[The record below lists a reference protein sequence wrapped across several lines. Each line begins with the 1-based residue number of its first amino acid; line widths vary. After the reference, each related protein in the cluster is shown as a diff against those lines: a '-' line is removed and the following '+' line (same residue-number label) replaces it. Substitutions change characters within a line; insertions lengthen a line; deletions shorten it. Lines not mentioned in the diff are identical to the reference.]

1 MAEAEAHRFL
11 EPDFLARLDKL
22 HLVAKRLN
30 WGMARGEHPTVR
42 KGYSLEFSDYRK
54 YSRGDDL
61 RYVDWNVYGRL
72 ERLLLKVF
80 TAEEEITV
88 YLLLDTSLSMA
99 EGSPPKLEFAK
110 NVAAAL
116 GYIGLK
122 THDRV
127 GAVGLAEDVTAQLP
141 PARSR
146 RQVLA
151 LFNFLAELACAG
163 RTNLE
168 TSVKTFTR
176 RYPRP
181 GLVVL
186 FSDLLDGAG
195 CRAALEEL
203 ARKRH
208 EVLLVHVLKEGEAR
222 LDPGGDVSLVDVETD
237 RERRGVFRPRPP
249 GARPPA
255 GSGGSFSTATWRT
268 GSSARWR
275 SISPAPSDSVKAGRW
290 TTGAPPATSPST
302 TSSCAT
308 SCRKQDNP
316 PCCGSFPRLFS
327 FCWGPS
333 RSSCCSTA

>member
-22 HLVAKRLN
+22 RLVAKRLN

-88 YLLLDTSLSMA
+88 YLLLDTSRSMA
-99 EGSPPKLEFAK
+99 EGSPSKLEFAK
-110 NVAAAL
+110 SVAAAL

-127 GAVGLAEDVTAQLP
+127 GAAALGEDVTAQLP
-141 PARSR
+141 PARAR
-146 RQVLA
+146 RQILA
-151 LFNFLAELACAG
+151 LFNFLESLSCAG
-163 RTNLE
+163 RTDLE

-176 RYPRP
+176 LCPRP

-186 FSDLLDGAG
+186 FSDLLDAAG
-195 CRAALEEL
+195 CDAALDEL

-208 EVLLVHVLKEGEAR
+208 DVLLVHVLGDGETR
-222 LDPGGDVSLVDVETD
+222 LDPGGDVSLVDVETA
-237 RERRGVFRPRPP
+237 RERRVFLDRDLADRFQREVEEFFA
-249 GARPPA
+249 GARRLCE
-255 GSGGSFSTATWRT
+255 SREMDY
-268 GSSARWR
+268 RR
-275 SISPAPSDSVKAGRW
+275 
-290 TTGAPPATSPST
+290 ATSNVPFDDFVLSYLT
-302 TSSCAT
+302 
-308 SCRKQDNP
+308 QDRRP
-316 PCCGSFPRLFS
+316 G
-327 FCWGPS
+327 
-333 RSSCCSTA
+333 

>member
-1 MAEAEAHRFL
+1 MAEAEAHGFL

-22 HLVAKRLN
+22 RLVAKRLS
-30 WGMARGEHPTVR
+30 WGIARGEHPTIR
-42 KGYSLEFSDYRK
+42 KGFSLEFSDYRK

-88 YLLLDTSLSMA
+88 YLLMDTSLSMA
-99 EGSPPKLEFAK
+99 EGSPAKIDFAK

-127 GAVGLAEDVTAQLP
+127 GAAGLAEDLTAQLP
-141 PARSR
+141 PARAR
-146 RQVLA
+146 RQILS
-151 LFNFLAELACAG
+151 LFNFLAELSCAG
-163 RTNLE
+163 RTDLE

-176 RYPRP
+176 LYPRP

-186 FSDLLDGAG
+186 FSDLLDAAG

-208 EVLLVHVLKEGEAR
+208 DVLLVHVLKEGETR
-222 LDPGGDVSLVDVETD
+222 LDPGGDVSLVDVETG
-237 RERRGVFRPRPP
+237 RERRVFVDRDLAERFHREAEDFFA
-249 GARPPA
+249 GAERFCEGRQMDYRRTTSDVPFDDFVLRYLMHEPA
-255 GSGGSFSTATWRT
+255 SADDVEPARAGLNRAPAPAS
-268 GSSARWR
+268 SSA
-275 SISPAPSDSVKAGRW
+275 S
-290 TTGAPPATSPST
+290 
-302 TSSCAT
+302 
-308 SCRKQDNP
+308 
-316 PCCGSFPRLFS
+316 
-327 FCWGPS
+327 
-333 RSSCCSTA
+333 

>member
-1 MAEAEAHRFL
+1 MAEAPAHRFL

-22 HLVAKRLN
+22 RLAAKRFSR
-30 WGMARGEHPTVR
+30 GMARGEHPTVR

-80 TAEEEITV
+80 TAEQEITV

-99 EGSPPKLEFAK
+99 AGSPPKLDFAR

-127 GAVGLAEDVTAQLP
+127 GAAALAEDLAARLP
-141 PARSR
+141 PARAR
-146 RQVLA
+146 RQIFS
-151 LFNFLAELACAG
+151 LFHFLAELSCAG
-163 RTNLE
+163 RTDLE
-168 TSVKTFTR
+168 TSVKTFSR
-176 RYPRP
+176 LFPRP

-186 FSDLLDGAG
+186 FSDLLDPAG

-208 EVLLVHVLKEGEAR
+208 DVLLVHVLAEGETR
-222 LDPGGDVSLVDVETD
+222 LAPGGDVSLVDVESARQRRVFLD
-237 RERRGVFRPRPP
+237 RDLVDRFQREAEDFFA
-249 GARPPA
+249 GARRFCE
-255 GSGGSFSTATWRT
+255 SRDMDY
-268 GSSARWR
+268 RR
-275 SISPAPSDSVKAGRW
+275 
-290 TTGAPPATSPST
+290 T
-302 TSSCAT
+302 TSGVPFDDFVLRYLT
-308 SCRKQDNP
+308 QDT
-316 PCCGSFPRLFS
+316 G
-327 FCWGPS
+327 
-333 RSSCCSTA
+333 

>member
-22 HLVAKRLN
+22 RLVAKRLS
-30 WGMARGEHPTVR
+30 WGMARGEHPTVH
-42 KGYSLEFSDYRK
+42 KGFSLEFSDYRK

-88 YLLLDTSLSMA
+88 YLLLDASLSMG
-99 EGSPPKLEFAK
+99 EGSPAKLDFAK

-127 GAVGLAEDVTAQLP
+127 GAAALAEDLTAQLP
-141 PARSR
+141 PARAR
-146 RQVLA
+146 RQILS
-151 LFNFLAELACAG
+151 LFNFLAELSCAG
-163 RTNLE
+163 RTDLE
-168 TSVKTFTR
+168 ASVKTFTR
-176 RYPRP
+176 LYPRP

-186 FSDLLDGAG
+186 FSDLLDAAG

-208 EVLLVHVLKEGEAR
+208 DVLLVHVLKEGETR
-222 LDPGGDVSLVDVETD
+222 LDPGGDVSLIDVETG
-237 RERRGVFRPRPP
+237 RERRVFLDRDLADRFHREVEDFFAATERFCEGREMDYRRTTSDVPFDDFVLRYLTQQPLSADSSEP
-249 GARPPA
+249 AR
-255 GSGGSFSTATWRT
+255 TA
-268 GSSARWR
+268 SK
-275 SISPAPSDSVKAGRW
+275 PAPS
-290 TTGAPPATSPST
+290 SPSGLGW
-302 TSSCAT
+302 
-308 SCRKQDNP
+308 Q
-316 PCCGSFPRLFS
+316 GS
-327 FCWGPS
+327 G
-333 RSSCCSTA
+333 